1 MYWIHKNKT
10 LLNDVLTIRFN
21 FVNMFNFPQEQSK
34 IKTKCNQNK
43 NTNWILS
50 RQNSKVHIHK
60 AEKESKKHENI
71 CKEIKDKPE
80 KQGVLASS
88 PDGPGEQVGMS
99 PWVLLVSIILSSK
112 NKLISKYS

>member
-10 LLNDVLTIRFN
+10 LLSDVLTIRFN

-34 IKTKCNQNK
+34 IKTQCNQNK

-71 CKEIKDKPE
+71 CLALQKR
-80 KQGVLASS
+80 KQRQTRKTRCFGLLPRWPRGAGGDVSLSASGFYDS
-88 PDGPGEQVGMS
+88 VF
-99 PWVLLVSIILSSK
+99 
-112 NKLISKYS
+112 